1 MQLLRTKRFA
11 KQFRKL
17 PKTVQ
22 EKFEQRLRLF
32 VADPDHPLLKIHSLK
47 GDRLGLLSLNV
58 TADHRALFTWEG
70 DIVTFYEIGSHSELY
85 S

>member
-17 PKTVQ
+17 PKPVQ
-22 EKFEQRLRLF
+22 EKFEQRLHLF
-32 VADPDHPLLKIHSLK
+32 VTDPDHPLLRIHSLT
-47 GDRLGLLSLNV
+47 GDRLGLFSLNV
-58 TADHRALFTWEG
+58 TADYRALFTWEG
-70 DIVTFYEIGSHSELY
+70 ERVTFYEIGSHSELY